1 MPAVARRPRT
11 DLSQAAGRRRWA
23 ALAAVLLVTGCTAT
37 TTAIGKRNLDVQTK
51 MTESI
56 FLDPVP
62 AAHRTIFVEVRNTSD
77 KPDFDLE
84 PAVRTAIAARGYRV
98 VADPADA
105 QFLLQANVLQAG
117 RSAPSAA
124 EASFAGGFGS
134 LLIGAAA
141 GAGAGRVASEDTSV
155 IIGGAL
161 VGAATAATADGLIRD
176 VTYSIITD
184 IQVSERAQPGIV
196 VTERLTQDLAQGTS
210 GSRVLSAAE
219 RHDWKRYRTR
229 VMSIANQV
237 NLDFEDAAPHLVA
250 GLTRSI
256 AGIF

>member
-1 MPAVARRPRT
+1 MPTAARRPPLERSPAARPRRWPAVAAT
-11 DLSQAAGRRRWA
+11 LVLAGCA
-23 ALAAVLLVTGCTAT
+23 AT
-37 TTAIGKRNLDVQTK
+37 TTAIGKRHLDVQTR

-62 AAHRTIFVEVRNTSD
+62 ATERTIFVEVRNTSD

-84 PAVRTAIAARGYRV
+84 PAVKAALAARGHRV

-105 QFLLQANVLQAG
+105 RYLLQANVLQAG

-141 GAGAGRVASEDTSV
+141 GAGAGRVASEDTRV
-155 IIGGAL
+155 IVGGAL
-161 VGAATAATADGLIRD
+161 AGAATAATADALLRD

-184 IQVSERAQPGIV
+184 LQISERAQPGIV
-196 VTERLTQDLAQGTS
+196 VTERLTQDLPQGTA
-210 GSRVLSAAE
+210 GMRVLSATE

-237 NLDFEDAAPHLVA
+237 NLEFEDAAPELTA